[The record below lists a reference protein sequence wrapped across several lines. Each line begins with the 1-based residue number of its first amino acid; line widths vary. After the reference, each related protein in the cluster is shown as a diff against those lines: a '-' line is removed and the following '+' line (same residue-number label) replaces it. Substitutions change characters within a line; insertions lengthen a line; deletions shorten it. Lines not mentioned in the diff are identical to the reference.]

1 MTADLGPFL
10 VCWRRFRR
18 ALVVDDRAA
27 LDRPIA
33 VLIEL
38 VQEAERR
45 AARA

>member
-1 MTADLGPFL
+1 MTADLGPLL
-10 VCWRRFRR
+10 VYRRRFRR
-18 ALVVDDRAA
+18 ALVVDDHAA

-38 VQEAERR
+38 VQEADRR